1 MRAENT
7 TIDSEKAKA
16 VEDATRAT
24 LESKSL
30 LEDVQALNTKYE
42 QLYVETQWMN
52 LHIKAM

>member
-7 TIDSEKAKA
+7 TIDSKKAKA